1 MGRSNNGENPDY
13 ILPSQPTYQKS
24 IDWDIKKVYPSTIK
38 LIKLLDVENCDI
50 NMNAATQS
58 YGRRKNDNS
67 RFYR

>member
-50 NMNAATQS
+50 TVNAANEILR
-58 YGRRKNDNS
+58 GRKNDNS